1 MSALR
6 RAAVCLC
13 LGCALALAATG
24 SDANASPSPM
34 VDKIN
39 EVRRTHGLSVLRYSP
54 SLSRSSSRFT
64 RLLMRGNRF
73 AHGARINASSRF
85 SRLGEILALT
95 RGWKLRRTRTL
106 SYWLGSSSHRAVLLS
121 SSFRYIGAA
130 RVRGYFRE
138 RKAVIWTVQFG
149 S

>member
-6 RAAVCLC
+6 RAALC
-13 LGCALALAATG
+13 LGLGGALALAATG

-39 EVRRTHGLSVLRYSP
+39 AVRRTHGLSALRYSP

-64 RLLMRGNRF
+64 RHLVRTGRF
-73 AHGARINASSRF
+73 AHGARIMASGRF
-85 SRLGEILALT
+85 SSLGEILALT
-95 RGWKLRRTRTL
+95 RGWKLRRKRTL
-106 SYWLGSSSHRAVLLS
+106 SYWLRSSSHRAVLLS

-130 RVRGYFRE
+130 RVRGFFGGGR
-138 RKAVIWTVQFG
+138 AVVWTIQFAR
-149 S
+149 